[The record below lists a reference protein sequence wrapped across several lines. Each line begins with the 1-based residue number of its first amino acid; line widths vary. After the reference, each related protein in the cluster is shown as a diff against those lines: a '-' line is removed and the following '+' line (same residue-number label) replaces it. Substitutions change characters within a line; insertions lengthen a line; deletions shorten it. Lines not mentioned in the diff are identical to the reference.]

1 MKRLLTLLALCAATL
16 VIQPTIA
23 QTIDNTKPL
32 PAKGAR
38 KAHKGWRLVWAD
50 EFNGKKVDESSWT
63 RCPENKPDWAFHM
76 SPLDSLCR
84 VRGGVLELHAVKRPE
99 GYDDKRPYLT
109 GGVWS
114 KGKRS
119 IQLGRIDVRARLDC
133 AQGFWPA
140 IWIMPDGNIGW
151 PNGGEIDIMEHLNFE
166 DKLYQTVH
174 SPHTL
179 SKKEPKSQSS
189 FVTKID
195 PKVFNIYSVVINQ
208 DSIEFYL
215 NNVKTATYER
225 MTPAVAEQFPYA
237 DYPFYVILS
246 AQLGGEWVGRIE
258 PEDLPVQMDIDYV
271 RFYER
276 K

>member
-1 MKRLLTLLALCAATL
+1 
-16 VIQPTIA
+16 
-23 QTIDNTKPL
+23 
-32 PAKGAR
+32 
-38 KAHKGWRLVWAD
+38 
-50 EFNGKKVDESSWT
+50 
-63 RCPENKPDWAFHM
+63 
-76 SPLDSLCR
+76 
-84 VRGGVLELHAVKRPE
+84 
-99 GYDDKRPYLT
+99 
-109 GGVWS
+109 
-114 KGKRS
+114 
-119 IQLGRIDVRARLDC
+119 
-133 AQGFWPA
+133 
-140 IWIMPDGNIGW
+140 
-151 PNGGEIDIMEHLNFE
+151 MEHLNFE